1 MKIKL
6 SMMFVTVMG
15 IAGGVENKAE
25 IIDTINANEQQL
37 YACAWY
43 PLCTL
48 PDLYSPVT
56 TKGSNDKAKDTGN
69 DKLKLA

>member
-1 MKIKL
+1 MRTTLTII
-6 SMMFVTVMG
+6 FVAVMG
-15 IAGGVENKAE
+15 TTAFAANKA
-25 IIDTINANEQQL
+25 DFNNNINANDQQL

-48 PDLYSPVT
+48 PDLHAPLIKDS
-56 TKGSNDKAKDTGN
+56 KDKAKDARD

>member
-1 MKIKL
+1 MKTTLTI
-6 SMMFVTVMG
+6 MFIAIMG
-15 IAGGVENKAE
+15 TAGLVANKAYVTDK
-25 IIDTINANEQQL
+25 IDVNEQQL

-48 PDLYSPVT
+48 PDIYSPVT
-56 TKGSNDKAKDTGN
+56 IKDSKDKAKDTSN